1 MMKYG
6 KESHLRLAHFFLLR
20 EKEELPQVGFKPTCT
35 RTHVHMHLPVPAANA
50 GGHFS
55 AELVAMEVQGRKG
68 KMEPFTADE
77 HPREATLEKLSQ
89 LPPVFKENGCVSAG
103 NASVGREGGREGGRQ
118 GGGREAGREAGREG
132 GREEEREGGRKRGR
146 EGGRKGRREGGK
158 EGGREGGREEG
169 GMNN

>member
-1 MMKYG
+1 M
-6 KESHLRLAHFFLLR
+6 
-20 EKEELPQVGFKPTCT
+20 GFEPTCT
-35 RTHVHMHLPVPAANA
+35 CTHVHMHLPVPAANA

-103 NASVGREGGREGGRQ
+103 NASVGREGGRQ
-118 GGGREAGREAGREG
+118 GGREG
-132 GREEEREGGRKRGR
+132 GREGGRQAGRQGGR
-146 EGGRKGRREGGK
+146 EGGREGEREGGREGGK
-158 EGGREGGREEG
+158 EGGGRNEPLASWYNGILECG
-169 GMNN
+169 L